1 MFFRRVS
8 EIFVN
13 AFGITK
19 PEAARAERDGMI
31 ITGAIVVILILL
43 AGFAYLLM
51 RIIS

>member
-1 MFFRRVS
+1 MFRRIS

-19 PEAARAERDGMI
+19 PDTAREERTGMI

-43 AGFAYLLM
+43 AGFAYLLF